1 MNWDK
6 VRWTTDELL
15 MSGLLLTYPRPWPP
29 WASPPSLGRDLP
41 RRRLVILVARR
52 KLPYSYQFD
61 PILVMFP
68 SELQWQLQD
77 ALKGP
82 FVPSKPWSFWSLY
95 ARREVLELVGT
106 SIFVLLWAVPRKL
119 SSRKSLIALVEA
131 QQLFWFVLFLGEP
144 SILHTSLCDWE
155 CLDISRAAF
164 TCLFTC
170 FHVLNE
176 VPGLGD
182 LDLIFDWFN
191 L

>member
-41 RRRLVILVARR
+41 RRRLARR

-61 PILVMFP
+61 PMCDVSFRATVCYRMP
-68 SELQWQLQD
+68 WRS
-77 ALKGP
+77 LKGP

-144 SILHTSLCDWE
+144 SILHPSLCDWE
-155 CLDISRAAF
+155 CLDVSRAAF

-182 LDLIFDWFN
+182 LDLIFDWCN